1 MYSSSCVGGELVQV
15 THQLAWHLLT
25 IPSLVDDLCVKELKG
40 RLKIGAY
47 IHCAQ
52 KTMVLHLRLSQ
63 AIWTLQC
70 WTSSIPSLPHSL
82 YVLSLFSSLAT
93 IPPSSQRLLCHSTM
107 WLYPSCLFLSSLS
120 KMCGVS
126 VSHQSVLT
134 PILLFLQDRSIL
146 WLCVLKWQFSSQE
159 SHRAVLEGIVCP
171 SSDINN
177 CTAMWPSREFQPS
190 AASYTI

>member
-1 MYSSSCVGGELVQV
+1 MWLSGWRVPKLHHLQRHHGSLVDNSYIAYRQAGDWGGGGEMVRANSVYIIPSLYKYSSSCVGGKLVQV

-52 KTMVLHLRLSQ
+52 RTMVLHLRLSQ

-93 IPPSSQRLLCHSTM
+93 IPPSSQRLLC
-107 WLYPSCLFLSSLS
+107 Y
-120 KMCGVS
+120 
-126 VSHQSVLT
+126 
-134 PILLFLQDRSIL
+134 
-146 WLCVLKWQFSSQE
+146 
-159 SHRAVLEGIVCP
+159 
-171 SSDINN
+171 
-177 CTAMWPSREFQPS
+177 SRIWS
-190 AASYTI
+190 